1 MQRFRQNPTGSA
13 LRAFPPNSKANGVR
27 ELLDPSALVAPF
39 FATLALVLVPGPAVL
54 YIITRSVNQG
64 RKAGLA
70 SAAGIATGGLVHVA
84 GAALGLSALLASS
97 ATAFS
102 LVKYLGAA
110 YLIYL
115 GVRTLMTAPALMDS
129 PTAQRQGLHR
139 LYTQGIVVQAFNP
152 KVALFFLA
160 FLPQFIDPHRGSVV
174 AQSLILGS
182 MFILIGLCTDSTY
195 ALVAGTLGAWLKQQR
210 AFAAV
215 RRYVAGT
222 VFVGLGLTTAFT
234 GQPTK

>member
-1 MQRFRQNPTGSA
+1 MRD
-13 LRAFPPNSKANGVR
+13 
-27 ELLDPSALVAPF
+27 LLDPATLIAPF

-64 RKAGLA
+64 RRAGLA

-97 ATAFS
+97 AVAFS
-102 LVKYLGAA
+102 FVKYLGAA

-115 GVRTLMTAPALMDS
+115 GVRTLLTAPALLQTVAIEH
-129 PTAQRQGLHR
+129 PGLHR
-139 LYTQGIVVQAFNP
+139 LYSQGIVVQAFNP

-160 FLPQFIDPHRGSVV
+160 FLPQFIDPQRGSVV
-174 AQSLILGS
+174 VQSLILGG
-182 MFILIGLCTDSTY
+182 MFIVIGLCTDSTY
-195 ALVAGTLGAWLKQQR
+195 ALIAGTLGDWLRQQR

-215 RRYVAGT
+215 QRYVAGV

-234 GQPTK
+234 GQPAK

>member
-1 MQRFRQNPTGSA
+1 M
-13 LRAFPPNSKANGVR
+13 R
-27 ELLDPSALVAPF
+27 ELLNPTVLIAPF

-97 ATAFS
+97 ATAFAF
-102 LVKYLGAA
+102 VKYIGAA

-115 GVRTLMTAPALMDS
+115 GVRTLLTAPAAMS
-129 PTAQRQGLHR
+129 TAPAQSTALHR
-139 LYTQGIVVQAFNP
+139 LYSQGIVVQAFNP

-174 AQSLILGS
+174 AQSLILGA

-195 ALVAGTLGAWLKQQR
+195 ALIAGTLGDWLKQQR

-215 RRYVAGT
+215 QRYVAGT
-222 VFVGLGLTTAFT
+222 VFVGLGLTTALT
-234 GQPTK
+234 GHPAK

>member
-1 MQRFRQNPTGSA
+1 
-13 LRAFPPNSKANGVR
+13 VR
-27 ELLDPSALVAPF
+27 ELLDPATLIAPF
-39 FATLALVLVPGPAVL
+39 LATLALVLAPGPAVL
-54 YIITRSVNQG
+54 FIITRGVNQG
-64 RKAGLA
+64 RRAGLA

-97 ATAFS
+97 AVAFS

-115 GVRTLMTAPALMDS
+115 GIRTLLTAPELAHS
-129 PTAQRQGLHR
+129 VAAERHGLHR
-139 LYTQGIVVQAFNP
+139 LYAQGIVVQAFNP

-160 FLPQFIDPHRGSVV
+160 FLPQFIDPHRGSV
-174 AQSLILGS
+174 AMQSLLLGA

-195 ALVAGTLGAWLKQQR
+195 ALLAGTLGGWLRQQR

-215 RRYVAGT
+215 QRYVAGV

-234 GQPTK
+234 GHSAK

>member
-1 MQRFRQNPTGSA
+1 M
-13 LRAFPPNSKANGVR
+13 
-27 ELLDPSALVAPF
+27 
-39 FATLALVLVPGPAVL
+39 L

-102 LVKYLGAA
+102 LVKYLGAG

>member
-1 MQRFRQNPTGSA
+1 M
-13 LRAFPPNSKANGVR
+13 R
-27 ELLDPSALVAPF
+27 ELLDPTRLIAPF

-64 RKAGLA
+64 RRAGLA

-97 ATAFS
+97 AAAFS
-102 LVKYLGAA
+102 LVKYAGAA
-110 YLIYL
+110 YLVYL
-115 GVRTLMTAPALMDS
+115 GVRTLLSAPSTLETLV
-129 PTAQRQGLHR
+129 PQRSAIHR

-174 AQSLILGS
+174 AQSLILGA
-182 MFILIGLCTDSTY
+182 MFVLVGLCTDSTY
-195 ALVAGTLGAWLKQQR
+195 ALVAGTLGDWLKQQR
-210 AFAAV
+210 GFTTV
-215 RRYVAGT
+215 QRYVAGT
-222 VFVGLGLTTAFT
+222 IFVGLGLTTALT
-234 GQPTK
+234 GQPAK

>member
-1 MQRFRQNPTGSA
+1 M
-13 LRAFPPNSKANGVR
+13 R
-27 ELLDPSALVAPF
+27 ELLDPAVLIAPF

-54 YIITRSVNQG
+54 YIITRSVNHG
-64 RKAGLA
+64 RRAGLA

-97 ATAFS
+97 AAAFS
-102 LVKYLGAA
+102 LVKYVGAA

-115 GVRTLMTAPALMDS
+115 GVRTLLTEPSLVESVSAERTAL
-129 PTAQRQGLHR
+129 RR
-139 LYTQGIVVQAFNP
+139 LYSQGIVVQAFNP

-174 AQSLILGS
+174 AQSLILGA
-182 MFILIGLCTDSTY
+182 MFILLGLCTDSTY

-215 RRYVAGT
+215 QRYVAGT

-234 GQPTK
+234 GQPAK

>member
-1 MQRFRQNPTGSA
+1 
-13 LRAFPPNSKANGVR
+13 VR
-27 ELLDPSALVAPF
+27 ELLDPAALIAPF

-97 ATAFS
+97 AVAFS

-115 GVRTLMTAPALMDS
+115 GLRTLLTAPALLQ
-129 PTAQRQGLHR
+129 TASVERPGLHR
-139 LYTQGIVVQAFNP
+139 LYSQGIVVQAFNP

-160 FLPQFIDPHRGSVV
+160 FLPQFIDPHRGSVAV
-174 AQSLILGS
+174 QSLILGA
-182 MFILIGLCTDSTY
+182 MFILLGLCSDSTY
-195 ALVAGTLGAWLKQQR
+195 ALIAGTLGDWLRQQR

-215 RRYVAGT
+215 QRYVAGA
-222 VFVGLGLTTAFT
+222 VFVSLGLTTAFT
-234 GQPTK
+234 GQPAK

>member
-1 MQRFRQNPTGSA
+1 MPDLLNPAA
-13 LRAFPPNSKANGVR
+13 LI
-27 ELLDPSALVAPF
+27 APF
-39 FATLALVLVPGPAVL
+39 LATLALVLVPGPAVL

-97 ATAFS
+97 AMAFS

-115 GVRTLMTAPALMDS
+115 GVRTLLTAPALLQS
-129 PTAQRQGLHR
+129 VTAERQGLRR
-139 LYTQGIVVQAFNP
+139 LYSQGIVVQAFNP

-174 AQSLILGS
+174 AQSLILGA
-182 MFILIGLCTDSTY
+182 MFILIGLCTDSAY

-215 RRYVAGT
+215 QRYVAGA

-234 GQPTK
+234 GQPAK

>member
-1 MQRFRQNPTGSA
+1 
-13 LRAFPPNSKANGVR
+13 VR
-27 ELLDPSALVAPF
+27 ELLDPAALIAPF

-84 GAALGLSALLASS
+84 AAALGLSALLASS
-97 ATAFS
+97 AVAFS

-115 GVRTLMTAPALMDS
+115 GIRTLLTAPALLQS
-129 PTAQRQGLHR
+129 ITVEHHRLHR
-139 LYTQGIVVQAFNP
+139 LYSQGIVVQAFNP

-182 MFILIGLCTDSTY
+182 MFIVIGLCTDSIY
-195 ALVAGTLGAWLKQQR
+195 ALVAGTLGDWLRQQR

-215 RRYVAGT
+215 QRYVAGS

-234 GQPTK
+234 GQPAK

>member
-1 MQRFRQNPTGSA
+1 MRD
-13 LRAFPPNSKANGVR
+13 
-27 ELLDPSALVAPF
+27 LLDPAALVAPF
-39 FATLALVLVPGPAVL
+39 LATLALVLVPGPAVL

-64 RKAGLA
+64 RRAGLT

-84 GAALGLSALLASS
+84 GATLGLSALLASS
-97 ATAFS
+97 AVAFS

-115 GVRTLMTAPALMDS
+115 GLRTLLTAPALLQ
-129 PTAQRQGLHR
+129 PATIERQRMRR

-174 AQSLILGS
+174 VQSLILGT
-182 MFILIGLCTDSTY
+182 MFILVGLCTDSTY
-195 ALVAGTLGAWLKQQR
+195 ALVAGAFGAWLRQQR

-215 RRYVAGT
+215 QQYVAGS

-234 GQPTK
+234 GHPSK

>member
-1 MQRFRQNPTGSA
+1 M
-13 LRAFPPNSKANGVR
+13 R
-27 ELLDPSALVAPF
+27 ELLDPADLIAPF

-64 RKAGLA
+64 RTAGLA

-97 ATAFS
+97 AAAFS
-102 LVKYLGAA
+102 LVKYIGAA

-115 GVRTLMTAPALMDS
+115 GVRTLMTAPSLMDS
-129 PTAQRQGLHR
+129 TNAERTALHR
-139 LYTQGIVVQAFNP
+139 LYSQGIVVQAFNP

-182 MFILIGLCTDSTY
+182 MFILVGLCTDSTY

-215 RRYVAGT
+215 QRYVAGA
-222 VFVGLGLTTAFT
+222 VFVGLGLTTALT

>member
-1 MQRFRQNPTGSA
+1 M
-13 LRAFPPNSKANGVR
+13 
-27 ELLDPSALVAPF
+27 LDPAALIAPF
-39 FATLALVLVPGPAVL
+39 LATLALVLVPGPAVL

-97 ATAFS
+97 AVAFS
-102 LVKYLGAA
+102 LVKYIGAA

-115 GVRTLMTAPALMDS
+115 GVRTLLTAPAPVQYVTDEQLRL
-129 PTAQRQGLHR
+129 PR
-139 LYTQGIVVQAFNP
+139 LYSQGIVVQAFNP

-160 FLPQFIDPHRGSVV
+160 FLPQFVDPQRGSVAV
-174 AQSLILGS
+174 QSLILGS

-195 ALVAGTLGAWLKQQR
+195 ALVAGTLGAWLRQQR

-215 RRYVAGT
+215 QRYVAGT
-222 VFVGLGLTTAFT
+222 VFVGLGLTTALT
-234 GQPTK
+234 GQPAK

>member
-1 MQRFRQNPTGSA
+1 MRD
-13 LRAFPPNSKANGVR
+13 
-27 ELLDPSALVAPF
+27 LLDPAALVAPF
-39 FATLALVLVPGPAVL
+39 LATLALVLVPGPAVL

-64 RKAGLA
+64 RRAGLT

-84 GAALGLSALLASS
+84 GATLGLSALLASS
-97 ATAFS
+97 AVAFS

-115 GVRTLMTAPALMDS
+115 GLRTLLTAPALLQ
-129 PTAQRQGLHR
+129 PATIERQRMRR

-160 FLPQFIDPHRGSVV
+160 FLPQFIDPHRGSAVV
-174 AQSLILGS
+174 QSLILGT
-182 MFILIGLCTDSTY
+182 MFILVGLCTDSTY
-195 ALVAGTLGAWLKQQR
+195 ALVAGAFGAWLRQQR

-215 RRYVAGT
+215 QQYVAGS

-234 GQPTK
+234 GHPSK